1 MFTFIKNKITSAQ
14 WGAIEGFS
22 TGAMIGSDI
31 FSSKQLSIF
40 NIFFSPLGAFL
51 GCFSGTIL
59 GFYMG
64 LLSDRITVEKIFADY
79 RETLK
84 LNHVKIYC

>member
-14 WGAIEGFS
+14 WGAVDGFS
-22 TGAMIGSDI
+22 TGAMIGSKI
-31 FSSKQLSIF
+31 FSSGQMRIF
-40 NIFFSPLGAFL
+40 NVLFAPLGAFV
-51 GCFSGTIL
+51 GCVCGSVV
-59 GFYMG
+59 GFYIG
-64 LLSDRITVEKIFADY
+64 ILSDRLTAERLFADY